1 VGHWFESDY
10 RHFLLKNI
18 FMNAKLI
25 NSIYKTIIFLPLLL
39 YFGKRSYIA
48 YDEGFY
54 ALQAKWILQN
64 NNWVVPVWWDQFVL
78 DRTVGIQFLIAK
90 CQQILGHTSFA
101 AHLPST
107 IAAISM
113 LFLTYKLHQELI
125 GRKDAIF
132 SALILATTYIWL
144 DFAHLATQDM
154 IFAFLVTSGLYS
166 LAKLREEK
174 KPMYLLI
181 FGSWIGLAF
190 FMKTFLIGIPLVT
203 LLPYLIYKR
212 QIIIGKFFWLGIFI
226 GFLPFLIWSYHI
238 NLYIDKNIIFF
249 LIDKVNSLSVK
260 NTFTNPFYYYIWN
273 IPINFLPWSI
283 FSLIGLIYQLKTNK
297 QINYLL
303 AYFPIFFIFTLS
315 LFSTKTPYY
324 CLPIASIISINAYI
338 GFKATL
344 KINRLKLVFFQVTS
358 KIIPIFIFL
367 TITFYFLLLKKSINL
382 NLKEEVFLITGLL
395 ISAFVLII
403 IRNAKKFRSIFL
415 TFLVFP
421 YLIGSCMVQS
431 GLLTDR
437 SRNLRESMEFIIAKE
452 GLHNKSINVIR
463 DNLNF
468 DDSTS
473 KLIKILLM
481 TPNLGRD
488 FNNLNQLKSNEYAW
502 MIEYTDET
510 DKSANYQIIAS
521 DNYLNPWKLIKKKN
535 I

>member
-1 VGHWFESDY
+1 
-10 RHFLLKNI
+10 
-18 FMNAKLI
+18 MNAKI
-25 NSIYKTIIFLPLLL
+25 ISSIYKTIIFFPLLL

-54 ALQAKWILQN
+54 ALQAKWILEN

-90 CQQILGHTSFA
+90 CQQIFGETSFI

-107 IAAISM
+107 IASILM

-154 IFAFLVTSGLYS
+154 IFACLITSGIYA
-166 LAKLREEK
+166 LAKLREVK
-174 KPMYLLI
+174 KSFYLII

-190 FMKTFLIGIPLVT
+190 FMKTFLIAIPLVT
-203 LLPYLIYKR
+203 LLPYLIYVKG
-212 QIIIGKFFWLGIFI
+212 IINTKFFWLGIFI
-226 GFLPFLIWSYHI
+226 GFLPFFIWSYYI
-238 NLYIDKNIIFF
+238 NQYLDKNIIYF
-249 LIDKVNSLSVK
+249 LIDKVNNLSVN
-260 NTFTNPFYYYIWN
+260 NTFTNPFYYYFWN
-273 IPINFLPWSI
+273 IPVNFLPWSI
-283 FSLIGLIYQLKTNK
+283 FSLIGLIYQFKNNK

-303 AYFPIFFIFTLS
+303 VYFPMLFIFALS

-324 CLPIASIISINAYI
+324 SLPIASILSINAYL

-344 KINRLKLVFFQVTS
+344 KISHLRLLFFQVTS
-358 KIIPIFIFL
+358 KIIPFFIFFAL
-367 TITFYFLLLKKSINL
+367 IIYFLILKKSISL
-382 NLKEEVFLITGLL
+382 SFKEEVILITGLI
-395 ISAFVLII
+395 ISALILFI
-403 IRNAKKFRSIFL
+403 IKNAKRFRPIFF

-437 SRNLRESMEFIIAKE
+437 SRNLRETIEYISVRD
-452 GLHNKSINVIR
+452 GLQNHSINVI
-463 DNLNF
+463 NNNINTNE
-468 DDSTS
+468 SHS
-473 KLIKILLM
+473 QLIKILLM
-481 TPNLGRD
+481 TPSLGKD
-488 FNNLNQLKSNEYAW
+488 FRNLNELKPNEYAW
-502 MIEYTDET
+502 MIESKNEIS
-510 DKSANYQIIAS
+510 KSENYQIIAS
-521 DNYLNPWKLIKKKN
+521 DKNLNPWKLIKKK

>member
-1 VGHWFESDY
+1 
-10 RHFLLKNI
+10 
-18 FMNAKLI
+18 MNAKLI
-25 NSIYKTIIFLPLLL
+25 SSIYKTIIFFPLLL

-54 ALQAKWILQN
+54 ALQAKWMLQN

-90 CQQILGHTSFA
+90 CQQIFGETSFV

-107 IAAISM
+107 IASILM

-154 IFAFLVTSGLYS
+154 IFACLVTSGIYS
-166 LAKLREEK
+166 LVKLREEK
-174 KPMYLLI
+174 KSLYLLI

-190 FMKTFLIGIPLVT
+190 FMKTFLIAIPLIT
-203 LLPYLIYKR
+203 LFPYLIYKR
-212 QIIIGKFFWLGIFI
+212 QIINTKFFWLGIFI
-226 GFLPFLIWSYHI
+226 GFLPFLIWSYQI
-238 NLYIDKNIIFF
+238 NPYLEKNIIFF
-249 LIDKVNSLSVK
+249 LIDKVNTLSVN

-273 IPINFLPWSI
+273 IPVNFLPWSI
-283 FSLIGLIYQLKTNK
+283 FSFIGLIYQYKNTK

-303 AYFPIFFIFTLS
+303 KYFPILYIFVLS
-315 LFSTKTPYY
+315 IFSTKTPYY
-324 CLPIASIISINAYI
+324 SLPIASILSINAYI
-338 GFKATL
+338 GLKETL
-344 KINRLKLVFFQVTS
+344 KIYHLRLLFFKLTS
-358 KIIPIFIFL
+358 KIIPFFIFS
-367 TITFYFLLLKKSINL
+367 TITIYFLILKKSTNL
-382 NLKEEVFLITGLL
+382 NFKEEVLL
-395 ISAFVLII
+395 IIGFFISALVLIFI
-403 IRNAKKFRSIFL
+403 KNKKEFRSIFL
-415 TFLVFP
+415 TFLVCP

-437 SRNLRESMEFIIAKE
+437 SRELRETIENISAKE
-452 GLHNKSINVIR
+452 ELHNHSINVIS
-463 DNLNF
+463 DNIN
-468 DDSTS
+468 SANSNS

-488 FNNLNQLKSNEYAW
+488 LKTLNELKLNEYAW
-502 MIEYTDET
+502 MIESNITNNKND
-510 DKSANYQIIAS
+510 NYQIIARAK
-521 DNYLNPWKLIKKKN
+521 NLNPWILIKKK